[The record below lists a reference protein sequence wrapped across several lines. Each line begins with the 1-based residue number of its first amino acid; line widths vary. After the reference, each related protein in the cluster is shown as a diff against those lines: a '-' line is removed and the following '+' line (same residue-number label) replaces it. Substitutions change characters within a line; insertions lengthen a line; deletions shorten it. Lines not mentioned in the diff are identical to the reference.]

1 MDLLNPHSSKDVVTQ
16 RPGINLLF
24 MATFEK
30 NLASDIWNNMK
41 VTSAGAH
48 STISTMHFCLDNLW
62 KNQGDCK
69 IRCMLYA
76 MSSNHGKE
84 WRRTRVDRQWLK
96 IGQIDTFFHRNRKRR
111 KKVVAKS
118 DIWRGAS
125 LSQWWRC
132 TGFLMLTN
140 TLHSIQTTILPMPS
154 PPMIFFSRVSSS
166 WLGSL

>member
-30 NLASDIWNNMK
+30 NLASDIWNDMK

-96 IGQIDTFFHRNRKRR
+96 IGQIDTFFPPKPKKEEKSRCEVRHLERCFFKPVVEVHRISY
-111 KKVVAKS
+111 AHQY
-118 DIWRGAS
+118 
-125 LSQWWRC
+125 L
-132 TGFLMLTN
+132 
-140 TLHSIQTTILPMPS
+140 TLHTDNNSSYAFPS
-154 PPMIFFSRVSSS
+154 HDFFFAGFFKLA
-166 WLGSL
+166 W